1 MKDRARAKDKT
12 LSQRKKEDLIAK
24 GDFVIGDFDNQFLLT
39 FTVASEA
46 KQGSLMGTG
55 PRFYK
60 NEKSLVLEVLN
71 TPESFY
77 SSGFCKLLLSSG
89 EIGWLPNRWLK
100 KI

>member
-1 MKDRARAKDKT
+1 MKGRVRVKDRT
-12 LSQRKKEDLIAK
+12 LDPCKKEDLIVK
-24 GDFVIGDFDNQFLLT
+24 GDFVIGDFDNHFLLT

-55 PRFYK
+55 PKLYK

-89 EIGWLPNRWLK
+89 EVGWLPNRWLK